1 MDLKLCRENHTF
13 EKMIDLLHMRKMTY
27 IDGDAINIVATI
39 QHFPKNF
46 VVMGT
51 KNIKNSIIHHT
62 CYVSK
67 NYLLSVF
74 N

>member
-1 MDLKLCRENHTF
+1 
-13 EKMIDLLHMRKMTY
+13 
-27 IDGDAINIVATI
+27 
-39 QHFPKNF
+39 
-46 VVMGT
+46 MGT

-74 N
+74 NWRKSRIKNDNVMEMRKRFPYYNDIYDQYDLWLDKLL